1 MNTKLIVATIV
12 AVVVIAAAI
21 ALLWQRPPPAGQPTA
36 PPQATQKTQTTT
48 GQQTTPP
55 PQTTTQTQTTTK
67 VTTTSAQTTTE
78 RVPWAGLKGDILGGG
93 STFVNPQMQK
103 WSRDFLAATKGG
115 VRVNYQ
121 SIGSGAGAAQF
132 IAGKLDFGASDV
144 PMPRDRYL
152 NISGKFVQFPV
163 VIGSIVVVYN
173 VPEIAFEK
181 TGKYLRLTGDVI
193 ADIYMGKIE
202 KWCDE
207 RIKQLNPDLA
217 DKLPCRDIIGVHRSD
232 GSGTTAAFTLW
243 LSKVSREWNSTVG
256 WGYTVKW
263 PRDDLGLGIGAKGNE
278 GVAKAVLDTPYSIGY
293 IEYAYWWAN
302 KKTYDQ
308 KGGVAELYNRND
320 GQWHLPSVE
329 SVQLG
334 ASSGLQ
340 RVAQKLGRY
349 PDPRED
355 WNPISIEFSDPP
367 KGYPIMA
374 FVYVFLWTDYPQDK
388 AQLLRGFFYWVLTE
402 GQKPEH
408 IVEGYIPL
416 PKELAEIGLK
426 ALELVK

>member
-1 MNTKLIVATIV
+1 MNSKLIVAAVV
-12 AVVVIAAAI
+12 AVIVIAAAI
-21 ALLWQRPPPAGQPTA
+21 ALLWQQQQPQPTKQSTA
-36 PPQATQKTQTTT
+36 
-48 GQQTTPP
+48 QQSP
-55 PQTTTQTQTTTK
+55 K
-67 VTTTSAQTTTE
+67 
-78 RVPWAGLKGDILGGG
+78 PWVGLKGDVLGAG
-93 STFVNPQMQK
+93 STFINPQMQK
-103 WSRDFLAATKGG
+103 WSRDFLAATNGG

-121 SIGSGAGAAQF
+121 SIGSGAGTAQF
-132 IAGKLDFGASDV
+132 FAKKLDFGASDV
-144 PMPRDRYL
+144 PMPRDRYI

-163 VIGSIVVVYN
+163 IIGSIVVVYN

-181 TGKYLRLTGDVI
+181 TGRYLRLTGDVI

-243 LSKVSREWNSTVG
+243 LSKVSQEWNSTVG

-263 PRDDLGLGIGAKGNE
+263 PRDDLGLGIGGKGNE

-308 KGGVAELYNRND
+308 VGGVAELYNRND
-320 GQWHLPSVE
+320 GQWYLPSVE

-349 PDPRED
+349 PDPKED

-367 KGYPIMA
+367 KGYPIMS

-388 AQLLRGFFYWVLTE
+388 AQLLRGFFYWVVTE